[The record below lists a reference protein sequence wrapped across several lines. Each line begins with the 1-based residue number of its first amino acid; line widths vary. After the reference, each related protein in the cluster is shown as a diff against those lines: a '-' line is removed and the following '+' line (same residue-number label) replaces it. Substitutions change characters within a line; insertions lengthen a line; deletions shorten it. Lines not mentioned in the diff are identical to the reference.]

1 MCVGVGVCGEV
12 GVGVGWYGCRCG
24 EVGVGVGMENPT
36 LVQNFT
42 YLEPDSIISS
52 LFVQSVIFGHSLCF
66 LLNKLEGVGK
76 CVCAPHPTYPHPHP
90 PPYTQTHSPPHN
102 LTHAGEC
109 VCGEVGVDV
118 GRWVWGGG
126 CGCGEVGVGWW
137 VLGGGCGEVG
147 VGRWEVGVLMGRWV
161 WVWGGGCGCG
171 HGESNSCTKLYIL
184 RARLYH
190 FIFVC
195 PISYFLS

>member
-1 MCVGVGVCGEV
+1 MRGEVGVGGCGEV

-76 CVCAPHPTYPHPHP
+76 CVCAPHPTYPHPPTSLQTNTFASSQPHP
-90 PPYTQTHSPPHN
+90 
-102 LTHAGEC
+102 C
-109 VCGEVGVDV
+109 
-118 GRWVWGGG
+118 R
-126 CGCGEVGVGWW
+126 
-137 VLGGGCGEVG
+137 
-147 VGRWEVGVLMGRWV
+147 
-161 WVWGGGCGCG
+161 
-171 HGESNSCTKLYIL
+171 
-184 RARLYH
+184 
-190 FIFVC
+190 
-195 PISYFLS
+195 